1 MPTLCLQS
9 TLFERYAYTDRLLK
23 VKRGE
28 SKTFNISYLKE
39 TSDNM

>member
-1 MPTLCLQS
+1 MHKGELANINPPRIT
-9 TLFERYAYTDRLLK
+9 TEPLK

-39 TSDNM
+39 KSDNI

>member
-1 MPTLCLQS
+1 MKQ
-9 TLFERYAYTDRLLK
+9 AKLLK

-39 TSDNM
+39 KSDNI

>member
-1 MPTLCLQS
+1 MKQIM
-9 TLFERYAYTDRLLK
+9 LLK

-39 TSDNM
+39 KSDNI